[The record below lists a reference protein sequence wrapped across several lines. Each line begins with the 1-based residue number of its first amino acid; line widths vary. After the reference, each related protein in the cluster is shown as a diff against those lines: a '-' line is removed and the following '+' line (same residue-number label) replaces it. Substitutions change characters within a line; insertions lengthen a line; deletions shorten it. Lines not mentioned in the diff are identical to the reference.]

1 MNPTSHARARR
12 RDRRVYLGGHP
23 LLFGLLAAT
32 RGRPVRRIGGTLL
45 VHGTEAYREALT
57 RLPLD
62 RTAEGT
68 TGSAA
73 RTALGGDGGVLFD
86 QEGGGHRA
94 DRRDLAGGLG
104 AAGVEEL
111 RARWQ
116 PLLARRLAP
125 LAEGA
130 EVDLVELAR
139 ELSGTVVCALLG
151 SGADPSEVARA
162 AAEAAAASVR
172 SHLPGPRRPRA
183 EAAAARAAGR
193 LRELLG
199 RGREPAPTA
208 RGACSA
214 GSGTCEGEG
223 DREGRAEHR
232 RPVTTRQAFLPG
244 PAEQAVRIGH
254 AAGGADGALAAM
266 VAVAA
271 VNTTVAAL
279 PRAVA
284 WCADAGL
291 WDQAADETLRAARA
305 AELLGVTAASPLLPR
320 AAAADGTVGG
330 CPVRAGDRL
339 LLVAR
344 HAAHAHRRDPDA
356 RRAAEPALSLR
367 TFGAG
372 THACPGARL
381 ASVQLA
387 DVLAA
392 LAPFRPVVTRARVD
406 RGAALPGWRTLCV
419 RAAP

>member
-1 MNPTSHARARR
+1 MRPTSQARARR

-45 VHGTEAYREALT
+45 VHGAEAYREALT

-62 RTAEGT
+62 RTAAGT
-68 TGSAA
+68 TGGAA
-73 RTALGGDGGVLFD
+73 RSALAGGGGVLFD
-86 QEGGGHRA
+86 QEGGEHRVG
-94 DRRDLAGGLG
+94 RRDLAAGLG

-116 PLLARRLAP
+116 PLLVRRLEP
-125 LAEGA
+125 LARGG

-151 SGADPSEVARA
+151 SGSDPCEVARA

-172 SHLPGPRRPRA
+172 SHLPGPRRPGA

-193 LRELLG
+193 LGDLLG
-199 RGREPAPTA
+199 GGRGAPAAAGAGSAVSGARDGGAGEDRLAADRRSTA
-208 RGACSA
+208 RHGCGPDTPERA
-214 GSGTCEGEG
+214 GMRGHG
-223 DREGRAEHR
+223 
-232 RPVTTRQAFLPG
+232 PG
-244 PAEQAVRIGH
+244 PAG
-254 AAGGADGALAAM
+254 GALAAM

-291 WDQAADETLRAARA
+291 WEQAGDAALRPALA
-305 AELLGVTAASPLLPR
+305 AELLRVTAASPLLPR
-320 AAAADGTVGG
+320 VAAADGTVGG
-330 CPVRAGDRL
+330 CPVRAGNRL

-344 HAAHAHRRDPDA
+344 HAADAHRRDPDA
-356 RRAAEPALSLR
+356 LGPAEPALSRLV
-367 TFGAG
+367 FGAG
-372 THACPGARL
+372 AHACPGARL

-392 LAPFRPVVTRARVD
+392 LAPYRPVVTRARVD

-419 RAAP
+419 RAAS

>member
-1 MNPTSHARARR
+1 MSPTSHARARR

-23 LLFGLLAAT
+23 VLFGLLAAT
-32 RGRPVRRIGGTLL
+32 RGRPVRRLGRTML
-45 VHGTEAYREALT
+45 VHGTDAYREALT
-57 RLPLD
+57 GLPLD

-68 TGSAA
+68 TGAAA
-73 RTALGGDGGVLFD
+73 RSALGGDGGVLFD

-104 AAGVEEL
+104 TAGVEEL

-116 PLLARRLAP
+116 PLLVRRLAP
-125 LAEGA
+125 LAEGR

-151 SGADPSEVARA
+151 SGADPYGVARA
-162 AAEAAAASVR
+162 AAEAAAAAVR

-193 LRELLG
+193 LRDLLG
-199 RGREPAPTA
+199 GEAAEDARAAHRPCPTRHMRGH
-208 RGACSA
+208 G
-214 GSGTCEGEG
+214 
-223 DREGRAEHR
+223 
-232 RPVTTRQAFLPG
+232 V
-244 PAEQAVRIGH
+244 
-254 AAGGADGALAAM
+254 DGALAAM

-291 WDQAADETLRAARA
+291 WDQAADEALRPALA
-305 AELLGVTAASPLLPR
+305 AELLRVTAASPLLPR
-320 AAAADGTVGG
+320 VAAADGTVGG

-344 HAAHAHRRDPDA
+344 HAADAHRRDPDA
-356 RRAAEPALSLR
+356 RDPAEPAVSRLV
-367 TFGAG
+367 FGAG
-372 THACPGARL
+372 AHTCPGARL
-381 ASVQLA
+381 AAVQLA

-392 LAPFRPVVTRARVD
+392 LAPHRPVVTRARVD
-406 RGAALPGWRTLCV
+406 RGAALPGWRTLCL
-419 RAAP
+419 RAAS

>member
-1 MNPTSHARARR
+1 MNSTSHARARR

-45 VHGTEAYREALT
+45 VHGAGAYREALT

-62 RTAEGT
+62 RTAAGT
-68 TGSAA
+68 TGGAA
-73 RTALGGDGGVLFD
+73 RSALAGDGGVLFD

-94 DRRDLAGGLG
+94 GRRDLAAGLG

-116 PLLARRLAP
+116 PLLAARLAP
-125 LAEGA
+125 LAAGR

-139 ELSGTVVCALLG
+139 DLSGTVVCALLG
-151 SGADPSEVARA
+151 SGADPCEVARA

-183 EAAAARAAGR
+183 EAAAVRAAARLRDLLAPPGAPAGGPVGPQDGSVASGARAGEAAENG
-193 LRELLG
+193 
-199 RGREPAPTA
+199 
-208 RGACSA
+208 GAA
-214 GSGTCEGEG
+214 
-223 DREGRAEHR
+223 DR
-232 RPVTTRQAFLPG
+232 PG
-244 PAEQAVRIGH
+244 PA
-254 AAGGADGALAAM
+254 DGAPAAM
-266 VAVAA
+266 LAVAA

-291 WDQAADETLRAARA
+291 WDQATDEALRPALA
-305 AELLGVTAASPLLPR
+305 AELLRVTAASPLLPR
-320 AAAADGTVGG
+320 VAAADGTVGG
-330 CPVRAGDRL
+330 CPVRGGDRL

-344 HAAHAHRRDPDA
+344 HAADAHRRDPDA
-356 RRAAEPALSLR
+356 RRPAEPALSRLV
-367 TFGAG
+367 FGVGA
-372 THACPGARL
+372 HACPGARL
-381 ASVQLA
+381 TSVQLA

-392 LAPFRPVVTRARVD
+392 LAPYRPVVTRARVD

-419 RAAP
+419 RAAS

>member
-1 MNPTSHARARR
+1 MSPTSHARARR

-32 RGRPVRRIGGTLL
+32 RGRPVRRLGRTVL
-45 VHGTEAYREALT
+45 VHGTDSYREALT

-62 RTAEGT
+62 RTAQGT
-68 TGSAA
+68 TGAAA
-73 RTALGGDGGVLFD
+73 RAALGGDGGVLFD
-86 QEGGGHRA
+86 QEGSGHRS
-94 DRRDLAGGLG
+94 DRRDLAGQLS
-104 AAGVEEL
+104 AAGVARL
-111 RARWQ
+111 RERWR

-125 LAEGA
+125 LAEGG

-151 SGADPSEVARA
+151 SGADPCEVARA
-162 AAEAAAASVR
+162 AAEAAAATVR

-183 EAAAARAAGR
+183 EAAAARAAGV
-193 LRELLG
+193 LGDLLDSV
-199 RGREPAPTA
+199 RATAPAAASA
-208 RGACSA
+208 RSAASGARDGEA
-214 GSGTCEGEG
+214 GK
-223 DREGRAEHR
+223 DGRAADR
-232 RPVTTRQAFLPG
+232 RGPTRHGCGPDPARQQGIRLHGPG
-244 PAEQAVRIGH
+244 R
-254 AAGGADGALAAM
+254 ADGALAAM

-291 WDQAADETLRAARA
+291 WDQAADEALRPALAD
-305 AELLGVTAASPLLPR
+305 ELLRVTAASPLLPR
-320 AAAADGTVGG
+320 VAAADGTLGG
-330 CPVRAGDRL
+330 CPVRGGDRL

-344 HAAHAHRRDPDA
+344 HAAGAHRRDPDA
-356 RRAAEPALSLR
+356 RRPAEPAQSRLV
-367 TFGAG
+367 FGAG
-372 THACPGARL
+372 GHACPGARL

-392 LAPFRPVVTRARVD
+392 LAPYRPVVTRARVD

-419 RAAP
+419 RAAS